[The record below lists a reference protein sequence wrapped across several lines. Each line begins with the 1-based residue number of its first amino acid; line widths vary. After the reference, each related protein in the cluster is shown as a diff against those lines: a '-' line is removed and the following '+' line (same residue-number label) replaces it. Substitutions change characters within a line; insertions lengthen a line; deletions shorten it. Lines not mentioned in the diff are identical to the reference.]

1 MLLVPV
7 ASQPT
12 LPRCCLI
19 VAYSC
24 LRWQQMHNVIRVS
37 LANVFL
43 EFSVRVFVAHEF
55 FDMHILV
62 LWAVA
67 FKRRKLE

>member
-1 MLLVPV
+1 
-7 ASQPT
+7 
-12 LPRCCLI
+12 
-19 VAYSC
+19 
-24 LRWQQMHNVIRVS
+24 MHNVIRVS

-43 EFSVRVFVAHEF
+43 EFSVRVFVAHEV